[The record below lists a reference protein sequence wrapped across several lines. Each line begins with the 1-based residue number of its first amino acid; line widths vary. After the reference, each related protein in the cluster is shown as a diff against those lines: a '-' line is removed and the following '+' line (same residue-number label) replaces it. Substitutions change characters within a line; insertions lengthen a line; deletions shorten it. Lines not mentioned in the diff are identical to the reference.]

1 MHVYSHQIRYHE
13 TDAQGFLFN
22 ARYLEIADVAM
33 TEFLRALGHRFQDL
47 GAIGFDPSLI
57 KAEIA
62 FRKPTHF
69 DDLLDVDVS
78 CTHVGRSSF
87 ALRYAMS
94 CGAAPVCD
102 VDITYVNI
110 SRETETSTALPET
123 IADAL
128 RSHAEQS

>member
-1 MHVYSHQIRYHE
+1 MHVYRHQIRYHE

-33 TEFLRALGHRFQDL
+33 TEFLRALGHRFTDL
-47 GAIGFDPSLI
+47 GAIGFDPSLV

-69 DDLLDVDVS
+69 DEVIDVDATCS
-78 CTHVGRSSF
+78 HVGRSSF
-87 ALRYAMS
+87 VLHYAMS
-94 CGAAPVCD
+94 CDAAPVCD

-110 SRETETSTALPET
+110 ARETETSAALPAL

-128 RSHAEQS
+128 RAAVS

>member
-1 MHVYSHQIRYHE
+1 
-13 TDAQGFLFN
+13 
-22 ARYLEIADVAM
+22 
-33 TEFLRALGHRFQDL
+33 LGHRFQDL
-47 GAIGFDPSLI
+47 GAIGFDPSLV

-69 DDLLDVDVS
+69 DDVVDVDVT
-78 CTHVGRSSF
+78 CRHVGRSSF

-94 CGAAPVCD
+94 CSATPVCD

-110 SRETETSTALPET
+110 ARDTETSAPLPDP

-128 RSHAEQS
+128 RAHADEV

>member
-1 MHVYSHQIRYHE
+1 MHVYRHQIRYHE

-47 GAIGFDPSLI
+47 GAIGFDPSLV

-69 DDLLDVDVS
+69 DDVVDVDVA
-78 CTHVGRSSF
+78 CRHVGRSSF

-94 CGAAPVCD
+94 CSATPVCD

-110 SRETETSTALPET
+110 ARDTETSAPLPDP

-128 RSHAEQS
+128 RAHADEV